1 MLHQI
6 YLIKKKRI
14 MSKILITGATG
25 NLGSAVV
32 NQLLKN
38 TNANKI
44 VAFSRDENNT
54 TYLKENGIEFRLGTF
69 EDNASLDKAMVGIE
83 KVLLIS
89 TTDPKR
95 FYQHKNVVDAAK
107 RAGVKFIAY
116 TSVPIRDLDSAAAKT
131 VLESHFQTEDYIKES
146 GLSYVFLRNN
156 IYVDMVPMYV
166 GEKVFETGIYLPA
179 GNGKVP
185 FALRREM
192 GEATANLLLESEQ
205 HQNKIYEIT
214 NTELY
219 SFEDVARVLS
229 ELSGKQITYT
239 DANIDE
245 FTKMLI
251 AHKMSAHIIPIF
263 TAFVTDFKNHQYEK
277 TSDELKTLLGR
288 KPSTLKEAL
297 KELYKL

>member
-1 MLHQI
+1 
-6 YLIKKKRI
+6 

-25 NLGSAVV
+25 HLGTAVI

-38 TNANKI
+38 TDASNI
-44 VAFSRDENNT
+44 VAFVRDENNT
-54 TYLKENGIEFRLGTF
+54 GYLKENGIKFHLGTF

-107 RAGVKFIAY
+107 KAGVKFIAY

-131 VLESHFQTEDYIKES
+131 LLESHFQTEDYIKES
-146 GLSYVFLRNN
+146 GLSYAFLRNN
-156 IYVDMVPMYV
+156 IYVDMVPMYI

-192 GEATANLLLESEQ
+192 GEATANLLLQSEPL
-205 HQNKIYEIT
+205 QNIYDIT

-219 SFEDVARVLS
+219 SFEDVASVLS

-245 FTKMLI
+245 FTKGLK
-251 AHKMSAHIIPIF
+251 AHKTPAHIIPIF

-277 TSDELKTLLGR
+277 TSGDLEKLLGR
-288 KPSTLKEAL
+288 KPATLKEAL